1 MRCVCCVLYRLAA
14 EQSDVLSDLG
24 LTEPVD
30 KLQVRPSITPT
41 RHCIPAS
48 SWCPSACSRSS
59 AYHITTPPT
68 PYTLETYLV
77 IMTGHHD
84 VQAFCATLVLPHSPS
99 LISSHS
105 PTYALIHALTPP
117 PHPPTHSPP
126 PPTPHSCQVRIFNLD
141 DVRAIRDLD
150 PIDIDSLVAIKGMVT
165 RTGNII
171 PDLRWGR
178 TAPWLATAPR
188 FVGVTASFCMLC
200 HSRPSFHAQDQLS
213 CLTMDHPWTGMKAA
227 FLRNRRKVAAK
238 HTEQRALQTAALRLA
253 VLPCS

>member
-1 MRCVCCVLYRLAA
+1 MWHVHVLTHELCVCCVLYRLAA

-30 KLQVRPSITPT
+30 KLQVRPSSTPT
-41 RHCIPAS
+41 PRCIPAS

-59 AYHITTPPT
+59 AYHVTTPPT

-117 PHPPTHSPP
+117 PHPLTPPPHPPTHSPP
-126 PPTPHSCQVRIFNLD
+126 PPPPTLARCASSTWMMCVPSVTWTPLTLTAWWPS
-141 DVRAIRDLD
+141 RAWSHARETSSLTSGGPDSTLAGNS
-150 PIDIDSLVAIKGMVT
+150 PPLCWGHSLV
-165 RTGNII
+165 
-171 PDLRWGR
+171 L
-178 TAPWLATAPR
+178 
-188 FVGVTASFCMLC
+188 F
-200 HSRPSFHAQDQLS
+200 
-213 CLTMDHPWTGMKAA
+213 
-227 FLRNRRKVAAK
+227 
-238 HTEQRALQTAALRLA
+238 ALRQQTI
-253 VLPCS
+253 LPCSKTRFHA